1 MRRMKRNAGCRE
13 HGKRCVEIEV
23 RSVQIIIFFHTRINT
38 DVKENDVI
46 SVIAEWSEKFNCFCI
61 NDQNGYVVT
70 SPDYLVSGTSVVGSL
85 FCRRKGVLAERFTGI
100 DCNNKIM
107 AIGSIVH
114 ELFQIAL
121 KRQLTKF
128 DEIMS
133 ICDEM
138 LHSRP
143 MMYTMY
149 ETMLRPDEVR
159 AEMKKFV
166 QKIAEFIARYITQ
179 EEKNKIEKNCF
190 SGKIE
195 GIDDIE
201 ENIWIPRLGLK
212 GKVDVSVRVKRGNN
226 LTSMPLEI
234 KTGKSSFSLEHRGQV
249 MLYQMMM
256 SEIAE
261 KPIDTG
267 LLLYLR

>member
-1 MRRMKRNAGCRE
+1 MSECTPLNLNFSYDA
-13 HGKRCVEIEV
+13 
-23 RSVQIIIFFHTRINT
+23 RINT
-38 DVKENDVI
+38 DVFVNDII
-46 SVIAEWSEKFNCFCI
+46 SAIAEWNEKCNSFCI
-61 NDQNGYVVT
+61 NDQSGFIVT

-100 DCNNKIM
+100 DCTNKIM
-107 AIGSIVH
+107 VIGSIVH

-128 DEIMS
+128 EEIMK

-138 LHSRP
+138 LQSRQ

-149 ETMLRPDEVR
+149 ETMMSPEEIR

-166 QKIAEFIARYITQ
+166 QRIVEFVARYITR
-179 EEKNKIEKNCF
+179 EETKFEKNTF
-190 SGKIE
+190 TGKIE
-195 GIDDIE
+195 RIDDIE

-212 GKVDVSVRVKRGNN
+212 GKVDVSVRVKKSNT

-234 KTGKSSFSLEHRGQV
+234 KTGKSSFSMEHQGQL

-256 SEIAE
+256 SEMGDE
-261 KPIDTG
+261 PIDSG

>member
-1 MRRMKRNAGCRE
+1 MIAVWNQG
-13 HGKRCVEIEV
+13 
-23 RSVQIIIFFHTRINT
+23 F
-38 DVKENDVI
+38 ND
-46 SVIAEWSEKFNCFCI
+46 FCI
-61 NDQNGYVVT
+61 NDQFGYIVT

-114 ELFQIAL
+114 ELFQITL
-121 KRQLTKF
+121 KRRLTKF
-128 DEIMS
+128 DEIMAV
-133 ICDEM
+133 CDEM
-138 LHSRP
+138 LQSHQ

-149 ETMLRPDEVR
+149 ETMMSPNEVR
-159 AEMKKFV
+159 AEMNKFV
-166 QKIAEFIARYITQ
+166 EKIAEFVARYITQ
-179 EEKNKIEKNCF
+179 EESKFEKNTF
-190 SGKIE
+190 TGKIE
-195 GIDDIE
+195 QLDDIE

-212 GKVDVSVRVKRGNN
+212 GKVDVSVRVKKGNS

-234 KTGKSSFSLEHRGQV
+234 KTGKSSFSMEHRGQV

-256 SEIAE
+256 SEIGGE
-261 KPIDTG
+261 PLDTG